1 MSYSTGSSVVTIK
14 GRPVRVDPQGRVS
27 LNDIHQAGGFSK
39 NYKPSDWGALA
50 STRDL
55 IAITAQKSSGKSG
68 TLSKNDVLS
77 VYCVKMGRG
86 GGIWAHP
93 NLALAYAKYL
103 SPALHYEVNEVFL
116 RYKAADATLADDV
129 LARGTKED
137 NEWAGVRALSRSKRT
152 EYTKTLQDH
161 GVAGSGYGSCTNAI
175 YVGLFDK
182 DANSLKKAKGL
193 KPSANLRDKMSTD
206 ELVFTMAAETLA
218 KNRIDYEDARG
229 NEECRKASR
238 RSAGY
243 IKKAIDANRADS
255 ERQDRLP
262 GT

>member
-1 MSYSTGSSVVTIK
+1 MSNSTGSSALTVK
-14 GRPVRVDPQGRVS
+14 GRPVRIDAEGRLC

-39 NYKPSDWGALA
+39 NHKPSDWAALEV
-50 STRDL
+50 TKQL
-55 IAITAQKSSGKSG
+55 IVYTAEANAGKSG
-68 TLSKNDVLS
+68 IWTKNTLIS
-77 VYCVKMGRG
+77 VFYAKRGSG
-86 GGIWAHP
+86 GGTWAHP
-93 NLALAYAKYL
+93 NIALAYAKYL